1 MPTFV
6 RSFTKRI
13 FIGISILLVV
23 VFLLACCNIW
33 LNPQEWWWVAVLG
46 LGFPIILLAVIC
58 CLVFWLIFKSRWAIL
73 PFVALLLGYSNIRAL
88 IGVHFATSFNKEK
101 APNSLRILS
110 WNVSWFDNQRKS
122 DKNQKSRRKEML
134 EYIASQNADVLCFQE
149 YLESNIKDDEY
160 SNEKEFSAMGY
171 PYNYWVGDY
180 ILKKGTYLA
189 GTAIFS
195 KYPIVKTFRL
205 QYNGE
210 RKDKAFES
218 LIAADLDLGK
228 DTIRVFTTHLQSI
241 LLKDDDYKNIEVIR
255 NVDDSMVAA
264 SKSILRKLKNG
275 YKYRGG
281 QAQMVREELDKSPY
295 PEIICGDFNDVPNS
309 YTYFTIKG
317 PRQDAF
323 LEKAAGFGRTYNKI
337 SPTLRID
344 YIMPNERFKVLQC
357 SRTVL
362 PYSDHYPVM
371 ADLQFP

>member
-6 RSFTKRI
+6 RSLTKRI

-46 LGFPIILLAVIC
+46 LGFPFILLAVIC

-88 IGVHFATSFNKEK
+88 IGVHFSDSFNKEK

-134 EYIASQNADVLCFQE
+134 EYIATQNADVLCFQE
-149 YLESNIKDDEY
+149 YLESNIKDDAY

-195 KYPIVKTFRL
+195 KYPIVKTYRL

-323 LEKAAGFGRTYNKI
+323 LEKGSRFGRTYNKI

-344 YIMPNERFKVLQC
+344 YIMPNARFKVLQYTK
-357 SRTVL
+357 TVL
-362 PYSDHYPVM
+362 PYSDHFPIM

>member
-46 LGFPIILLAVIC
+46 LGFPFILLAVIC

-88 IGVHFATSFNKEK
+88 IGVHFSASFNKEK

-195 KYPIVKTFRL
+195 KYPIIKTFRL

-323 LEKAAGFGRTYNKI
+323 LEKGSRFGRTYNKI

-344 YIMPNERFKVLQC
+344 YIMPNARFKVLQYTK
-357 SRTVL
+357 TVL
-362 PYSDHYPVM
+362 PYSDHFPIM

>member
-46 LGFPIILLAVIC
+46 LGFPFILLAVIC
-58 CLVFWLIFKSRWAIL
+58 CLLFWLIFKSRWAIL

-88 IGVHFATSFNKEK
+88 IGVHFSASFNKEK

-218 LIAADLDLGK
+218 LIAVDLNLGQ

-323 LEKAAGFGRTYNKI
+323 LEKGAKFGRTYNKI

-344 YIMPNERFKVLQC
+344 YIMPNARFKVLQY
-357 SRTVL
+357 SKTVL
-362 PYSDHYPVM
+362 PYSDHFPIM

>member
-6 RSFTKRI
+6 RSLTKRI
-13 FIGISILLVV
+13 CIGISILLVI
-23 VFLLACCNIW
+23 VFLLACCNVW

-46 LGFPIILLAVIC
+46 IGFPFLLIIVIALL
-58 CLVFWLIFKSRWAIL
+58 LFWLLFKSRWAIL
-73 PFVALLLGYSNIRAL
+73 PFVALLLGFTNIRAL
-88 IGVHFATSFNKEK
+88 IGFHFSSSFNKEK
-101 APNSLRILS
+101 PANSVRILS
-110 WNVSWFDNQRKS
+110 WNVSWFDSQRKS

-134 EYIASQNADVLCFQE
+134 EYIAEQNADILCFQE
-149 YLESNIKDDEY
+149 YLESNIKDDAY
-160 SNEKEFSAMGY
+160 SNEKEFAAMGY
-171 PYNYWVGDY
+171 PYKYWVGDY

-195 KYPIVKTFRL
+195 KFPIVKTYRL

-218 LIAADLDLGK
+218 LISADLDLGK

-241 LLKDDDYKNIEVIR
+241 LLKDDDYKNIEIIR
-255 NVDDSMVAA
+255 NGNDSMVAA
-264 SKSILRKLKNG
+264 SKSILRKLRNG

-281 QAQMVREELDKSPY
+281 QAQIVKQELDKSSY

-317 PRQDAF
+317 ARQDAF
-323 LEKAAGFGRTYNKI
+323 LEKGAGFGRTYNKI

-344 YIMPNERFKVLQC
+344 YIMPNARFKVLQYT
-357 SRTVL
+357 RAIL
-362 PYSDHYPVM
+362 PYSDHYPVI

>member
-46 LGFPIILLAVIC
+46 LGFPFILLAVIC
-58 CLVFWLIFKSRWAIL
+58 CLLFWLIFKSRWAIL

-88 IGVHFATSFNKEK
+88 IGVHFSASFNKEK

-149 YLESNIKDDEY
+149 YLESNIKDDAY

-195 KYPIVKTFRL
+195 KYPILKTFRL

-218 LIAADLDLGK
+218 LIAVDLNLGQ

-309 YTYFTIKG
+309 FTYFTIKG

-323 LEKAAGFGRTYNKI
+323 LEKGAKFGRTYNKI

-344 YIMPNERFKVLQC
+344 YIMPNARFKVLQYTK
-357 SRTVL
+357 TVL
-362 PYSDHYPVM
+362 PYSDHFPIM

>member
-46 LGFPIILLAVIC
+46 LGFPFILLAVIC
-58 CLVFWLIFKSRWAIL
+58 CLLFWLIFKSRWAIL

-88 IGVHFATSFNKEK
+88 IGVHFSASFNKEK

-149 YLESNIKDDEY
+149 YLESNIKDDAY

-218 LIAADLDLGK
+218 LIAVDLNLGQ

-309 YTYFTIKG
+309 FTYFTIKG

-323 LEKAAGFGRTYNKI
+323 LEKGAKFGRTYNKI

-344 YIMPNERFKVLQC
+344 YIMSNARFKVLQY
-357 SRTVL
+357 SKTVL
-362 PYSDHYPVM
+362 PYSDHFPIM

>member
-46 LGFPIILLAVIC
+46 LGFPFILLAVIC
-58 CLVFWLIFKSRWAIL
+58 CLLFWLIFKSRWAIL

-88 IGVHFATSFNKEK
+88 IGVHFSASFNKEK

-218 LIAADLDLGK
+218 LIAVDLNLGQ

-309 YTYFTIKG
+309 FTYFTIKG

-323 LEKAAGFGRTYNKI
+323 LEKGAKFGRTYNKI

-344 YIMPNERFKVLQC
+344 YIMPNARFKVLQYTK
-357 SRTVL
+357 TVL
-362 PYSDHYPVM
+362 PYSDHFPIM

>member
-46 LGFPIILLAVIC
+46 LGFPFILLAVIC

-88 IGVHFATSFNKEK
+88 IGVHFSTSFNKEK

-134 EYIASQNADVLCFQE
+134 EYIATQNADVLCFQE
-149 YLESNIKDDEY
+149 YLESNIKDDAY

-195 KYPIVKTFRL
+195 KYPIVKTYRL

-323 LEKAAGFGRTYNKI
+323 LEKGSRFGRTYNKI

-344 YIMPNERFKVLQC
+344 YIMPNARFKVLQYTK
-357 SRTVL
+357 TVL
-362 PYSDHYPVM
+362 PYSDHFPIM

>member
-6 RSFTKRI
+6 RSLTKRI

-46 LGFPIILLAVIC
+46 LGFPFILLAVIC

-88 IGVHFATSFNKEK
+88 IGVHFSTSFNKEK

-134 EYIASQNADVLCFQE
+134 EYIATQNADVLCFQE
-149 YLESNIKDDEY
+149 YLESNIKDDAY

-195 KYPIVKTFRL
+195 KYPIVKTYRL

-323 LEKAAGFGRTYNKI
+323 LEKGSRFGRTYNKI

-344 YIMPNERFKVLQC
+344 YIMPNARFKVLQYTK
-357 SRTVL
+357 TVL
-362 PYSDHYPVM
+362 PYSDHFPIM

>member
-46 LGFPIILLAVIC
+46 LGFPFILIAVIC

-88 IGVHFATSFNKEK
+88 IGVHFSASFNKEK

-195 KYPIVKTFRL
+195 KYPILKTFRL

-218 LIAADLDLGK
+218 LIAVDLNLGQ

-323 LEKAAGFGRTYNKI
+323 LEKGAKFGRTYNKI

-344 YIMPNERFKVLQC
+344 YIMPNARFKVLQYTK
-357 SRTVL
+357 TVL
-362 PYSDHYPVM
+362 PYSDHFPIM

>member
-46 LGFPIILLAVIC
+46 LGFPFILLAVIC

-88 IGVHFATSFNKEK
+88 IGVHFSSSFNKEK

-195 KYPIVKTFRL
+195 KYPIIKTFRL

-323 LEKAAGFGRTYNKI
+323 LEKGSRFGRTYNKI

-344 YIMPNERFKVLQC
+344 YIMPNARFKVLQYTK
-357 SRTVL
+357 TVL
-362 PYSDHYPVM
+362 PYSDHFPIM